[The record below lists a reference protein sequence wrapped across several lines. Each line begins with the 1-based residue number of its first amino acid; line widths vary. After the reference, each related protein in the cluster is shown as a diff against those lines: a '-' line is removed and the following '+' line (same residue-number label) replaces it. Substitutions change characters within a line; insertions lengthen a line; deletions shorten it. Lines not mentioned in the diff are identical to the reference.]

1 MSDKTSNPITK
12 VIARAWADPSY
23 QQLLKSDPVTAL
35 SQEGIQV
42 PAGHKVQV
50 HQDDDTT
57 SHLVLP
63 AKPVGLG
70 AKVDQT
76 AGLVC
81 FSPVSASLLV
91 CFYGQRAEAATALGR
106 QLQQHAEGLV
116 CFDAKTQSV
125 AASSSSP
132 AKNK

>member
-1 MSDKTSNPITK
+1 MSDQTSNPITK

-23 QQLLKSDPVTAL
+23 QQLLKSDPVNAL

-50 HQDDDTT
+50 HQDDETT

-63 AKPVGLG
+63 AKPAGLG
-70 AKVDQT
+70 PKVDQT

-81 FSPVSASLLV
+81 FSPASASLLL
-91 CFYGQRAEAATALGR
+91 CFYAQRAEAATALGR
-106 QLQQHAEGLV
+106 QLQQHAQDLI
-116 CFDAKTQSV
+116 CFAAKTQG
-125 AASSSSP
+125 ASASGSSP